1 MSGAIYRGYPRIIY
15 RRRYPRIIYR
25 RRSLVLDIV
34 VVVFAELISLII
46 QYKRRRNKIHDLHN
60 IR

>member
-34 VVVFAELISLII
+34 VVFAELISLII